1 MKNYKWIKD
10 FSLELINQRS
20 IAGRE
25 IPPEYNNQADY
36 LQRIPKLVNMAANEI
51 ATAVKPIHASTIV
64 EPEDGEAYGKYIRF
78 EWPIEAHKIHTG
90 GFLIPDDGS
99 ILYDYIIQENTHKV
113 LVEASKLRGRSFELE
128 YYRYPR
134 ELPDNPSDN
143 TLLDTGLEDNC
154 WEAAAFY
161 VASYLVMMDDHF
173 MYASLSNQYEN
184 RIARLGTPDIGT
196 EAHVADDRFSMG
208 NVYDVY

>member
-1 MKNYKWIKD
+1 MKTYGWIRD

-20 IAGRE
+20 IAGRT

-51 ATAVKPIHASTIV
+51 ATSVKPIHASTLV
-64 EPEDGEAYGKYIRF
+64 SPEDGEVYGKYLRF
-78 EWPIEAHKIHTG
+78 DWPIEACAIHTG
-90 GFLIPDDGS
+90 GFLIPEDGTVFF
-99 ILYDYIIQENTHKV
+99 DYMIQENTHKI
-113 LVEASKLRGRSFELE
+113 LVDARKLREREFELE

-134 ELPDNPSDN
+134 AVPDEPEDDL
-143 TLLDTGLEDNC
+143 LLDTGLEDNC

-173 MYASLSNQYEN
+173 MYASLNNQYEN
-184 RIARLGTPDIGT
+184 RIARLGTPEIST
-196 EAHVADDRFSMG
+196 EAHIADDRFAFG
-208 NVYDVY
+208 RTYDVY